1 MARSDTTQDLE
12 LAGEAVAGN
21 APRTS
26 RMQRMRGRLGRCAA
40 GISTGA
46 LGITVAAMAVAQQ
59 QNIFEK
65 PTKGRFQAAPK
76 PPEAGAEAAEA
87 EAASV
92 MPDAILGIPV
102 NTLFFVAAGVIAVLW
117 FTLGGGRKAKVSRN

>member
-1 MARSDTTQDLE
+1 MARSDTMQDLE
-12 LAGEAVAGN
+12 LAGAVVAGN
-21 APRTS
+21 APRKS
-26 RMQRMRGRLGRCAA
+26 SMQRMRGRLGRCAA

-46 LGITVAAMAVAQQ
+46 LGITVAAMAAAQSGG
-59 QNIFEK
+59 NFK
-65 PTKGRFQAAPK
+65 VAPK
-76 PPEAGAEAAEA
+76 SAEAEAAEA

-117 FTLGGGRKAKVSRN
+117 FTLGGGRKAKVNRN

>member
-26 RMQRMRGRLGRCAA
+26 SMQRMRGRLGRCAA

-46 LGITVAAMAVAQQ
+46 LGITVAAMAVAQSGG
-59 QNIFEK
+59 NFK
-65 PTKGRFQAAPK
+65 AAPK
-76 PPEAGAEAAEA
+76 SAEA
-87 EAASV
+87 EAAAG
-92 MPDAILGIPV
+92 MPDMILGIPV